1 MDEWELYGKG
11 RQWRQGRQR
20 KYCRRNYEELHSL
33 GIDTK
38 KKKANQNDKE
48 ELEGLVDNVKQSM
61 IQDYKT
67 AYSKNG
73 DKHKD
78 EAKSTVNL

>member
-1 MDEWELYGKG
+1 MGKVG
-11 RQWRQGRQR
+11 
-20 KYCRRNYEELHSL
+20 KEDNESTAEEIMELHSL
-33 GIDTK
+33 GIDAK
-38 KKKANQNDKE
+38 KKKANQNEKE

-73 DKHKD
+73 DKHED

>member
-1 MDEWELYGKG
+1 MEKVGKAD
-11 RQWRQGRQR
+11 
-20 KYCRRNYEELHSL
+20 KEDKEDNESTAEEIMELHSL
-33 GIDTK
+33 GIDT

>member
-1 MDEWELYGKG
+1 MNGSFMEKVGKED
-11 RQWRQGRQR
+11 
-20 KYCRRNYEELHSL
+20 NESTAEEIMELHSL

-48 ELEGLVDNVKQSM
+48 ELEALVDNVKQSM

>member
-1 MDEWELYGKG
+1 MDGSFMGTLGKE
-11 RQWRQGRQR
+11 
-20 KYCRRNYEELHSL
+20 KDNESTAEEIMELHSL
-33 GIDTK
+33 GIDAK
-38 KKKANQNDKE
+38 RKKANQNDKE

-67 AYSKNG
+67 AYSKKG
-73 DKHKD
+73 DRHED

>member
-1 MDEWELYGKG
+1 MGKVG
-11 RQWRQGRQR
+11 
-20 KYCRRNYEELHSL
+20 KEDNESTAEEIMELHSL
-33 GIDTK
+33 GIDAK
-38 KKKANQNDKE
+38 KKKANQNEKE
-48 ELEGLVDNVKQSM
+48 ELEGLIDNVKQSM

-73 DKHKD
+73 DKHED

>member
-1 MDEWELYGKG
+1 MEKVGKED
-11 RQWRQGRQR
+11 
-20 KYCRRNYEELHSL
+20 NESTAEEIMELHSL
-33 GIDTK
+33 GIDAK
-38 KKKANQNDKE
+38 KKKANQNEKE

-78 EAKSTVNL
+78 EAKSTANL

>member
-1 MDEWELYGKG
+1 MGKVG
-11 RQWRQGRQR
+11 
-20 KYCRRNYEELHSL
+20 KEDNKSTAEEIMELHSL
-33 GIDTK
+33 GIDAK
-38 KKKANQNDKE
+38 KKKANQNEKE

>member
-1 MDEWELYGKG
+1 MGKVG
-11 RQWRQGRQR
+11 
-20 KYCRRNYEELHSL
+20 KEDNESTAEEIMELHSL
-33 GIDTK
+33 GIDAK
-38 KKKANQNDKE
+38 KKKANQNEKE

-78 EAKSTVNL
+78 EAKSTANL

>member
-1 MDEWELYGKG
+1 MNGSFMEKVGKAD
-11 RQWRQGRQR
+11 
-20 KYCRRNYEELHSL
+20 KEDNESTAEEIMELHSL
-33 GIDTK
+33 GIDT

-73 DKHKD
+73 DKHKA

>member
-1 MDEWELYGKG
+1 MEKVGKDDNESSAEEIMEL
-11 RQWRQGRQR
+11 
-20 KYCRRNYEELHSL
+20 NSL
-33 GIDTK
+33 GIDAK
-38 KKKANQNDKE
+38 KKKANQNNKE
-48 ELEGLVDNVKQSM
+48 ELEELVDNVKQSM